1 MPRLGHF
8 RVEIWVPLEP
18 ELTLSLAIVCQSQHH
33 IRPTAWVPAWPWG
46 QGFAVWSL
54 TLSRAV
60 CQMPS
65 SQTAKQQ
72 PLFWWENRDGYA
84 GSHGSGRTGH
94 TFLDSPAQG
103 LQQPTVL
110 QPLVS
115 CPKLV
120 LLHLQ
125 GNPLCQAVGASEH
138 LAELLPSINS
148 ILT

>member
-1 MPRLGHF
+1 MGTPGTRANFLLGYS
-8 RVEIWVPLEP
+8 PL
-18 ELTLSLAIVCQSQHH
+18 
-33 IRPTAWVPAWPWG
+33 VPAPHPTHCL
-46 QGFAVWSL
+46 GFLPGPGGRGLQSGAL
-54 TLSRAV
+54 LCPGLV

-84 GSHGSGRTGH
+84 GAHGSGRNGH

-138 LAELLPSINS
+138 LAELLPSVNS